1 MANSSARGPAG
12 SDAPAHILVVDDDR
26 RIRGLLKTYLQDNGF
41 RVTAVHSADEA
52 RAAMRGMAFD
62 LLIVDVMMPGESG
75 LALTQSLRSLNNQ
88 VPVLILSAL
97 TDSSDRIS
105 GLMAGSDDYL
115 GKPFEPRELLLRI
128 HNLLRRSGWRP
139 AAAELRFGPFTF
151 NRQRGELRRGGMPVK
166 LTTRERDLLRILT
179 ERGGQTVHRLDLA
192 QPGVEEGAR
201 SVDVLI
207 NRLRQKIETDPGNPV
222 HLQTVRGVGYILHL
236 DEERNDDVT
245 SDQPAAR
252 AE

>member
-1 MANSSARGPAG
+1 
-12 SDAPAHILVVDDDR
+12 
-26 RIRGLLKTYLQDNGF
+26 
-41 RVTAVHSADEA
+41 
-52 RAAMRGMAFD
+52 
-62 LLIVDVMMPGESG
+62 
-75 LALTQSLRSLNNQ
+75 
-88 VPVLILSAL
+88 
-97 TDSSDRIS
+97 
-105 GLMAGSDDYL
+105 
-115 GKPFEPRELLLRI
+115 
-128 HNLLRRSGWRP
+128 
-139 AAAELRFGPFTF
+139 
-151 NRQRGELRRGGMPVK
+151 MPVK